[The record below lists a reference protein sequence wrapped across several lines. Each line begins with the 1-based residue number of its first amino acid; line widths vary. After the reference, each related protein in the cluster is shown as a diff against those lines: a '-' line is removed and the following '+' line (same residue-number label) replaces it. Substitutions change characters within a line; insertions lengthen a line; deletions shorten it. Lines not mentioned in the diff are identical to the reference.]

1 MGVFFERGISQIH
14 TYATRSS
21 CANGQRAGKR
31 AAHAFGTLS
40 QSPRVPRPAQFSAF
54 RLRFCSLRGGR
65 AAKEKDALAGST
77 QLKHGGMASLIGV
90 QSRPCSSKHRRNT
103 TLVPANGQGL

>member
-14 TYATRSS
+14 TCATRSS

-40 QSPRVPRPAQFSAF
+40 QSPRVPRPAQFFCFSSPDSALHVVAA
-54 RLRFCSLRGGR
+54 LRRRRMPWPGR
-65 AAKEKDALAGST
+65 PS
-77 QLKHGGMASLIGV
+77 
-90 QSRPCSSKHRRNT
+90 
-103 TLVPANGQGL
+103 